1 VHVLPKWHFS
11 DRLLGVA
18 ARRARSV
25 SALPALLHP
34 MRRHGVRALSSVQR
48 VSAGLAAE
56 PVGWLAGAVVLVYVL
71 AAVLAPAIA
80 PESPA
85 AGDLGARL
93 APPSA
98 AHWFGTDAL
107 GRDLLSR
114 TIYGAR
120 VSLLV
125 GVLTVGLSAG
135 LGTGLGM
142 AGAYF
147 RGAIDMVGARLV
159 ELLQAFPYLIF
170 AIGMMAFLGP
180 GFWNLIWALAL
191 KGWIEF
197 YRLARGETLAQA
209 KCEYVEA
216 ARAMG
221 FPHTWILASEI
232 LPNIVNTVM
241 VVALL
246 RLGYFMVLEASLS
259 FLGVGIPPGI
269 PAWGSMINEGRNVL
283 FIAWWVSTI
292 PGLALLVLVLA
303 VNLLG
308 ERMREILDPYA
319 ARR

>member
-1 VHVLPKWHFS
+1 MGAQPFGTGVLPIFYP
-11 DRLLGVA
+11 V
-18 ARRARSV
+18 
-25 SALPALLHP
+25 
-34 MRRHGVRALSSVQR
+34 RRHGVRALSSLGR
-48 VSAGLAAE
+48 IARGLGREPIGAAAG
-56 PVGWLAGAVVLVYVL
+56 VIVLVYL
-71 AAVLAPAIA
+71 LGAALAPAIA
-80 PESPA
+80 PYSPGA
-85 AGDLGARL
+85 TDLSARL
-93 APPSA
+93 APPSG

-107 GRDLLSR
+107 GRDVFAR

-125 GVLTVGLSAG
+125 GVLTVGLSAVI
-135 LGTGLGM
+135 GTALGM

-147 RGAIDMVGARLV
+147 RGTFDMIGARLV

-170 AIGMMAFLGP
+170 AIAMMAFLGP

-197 YRLARGETLAQA
+197 YRLARGETLAQSNR
-209 KCEYVEA
+209 EYVEA

-221 FPHTWILASEI
+221 YPTSWILVSEI
-232 LPNIVNTVM
+232 LPNIVNTVT

-259 FLGVGIPPGI
+259 FLGVGIPPSI
-269 PAWGSMINEGRNVL
+269 PAWGSMISDGRNVL

-303 VNLLG
+303 VNLVG
-308 ERMREILDPYA
+308 ERMREILDPHTV
-319 ARR
+319 AR

>member
-1 VHVLPKWHFS
+1 MGAQPLRAGVLPI
-11 DRLLGVA
+11 LYPV
-18 ARRARSV
+18 
-25 SALPALLHP
+25 
-34 MRRHGVRALSSVQR
+34 RRHGVRALSSLGR
-48 VSAGLAAE
+48 IARGLVAE
-56 PVGWLAGAVVLVYVL
+56 PTGAVAAVLVLVYIL
-71 AAVLAPAIA
+71 GALLAPAIA
-80 PESPA
+80 PYSPA
-85 AGDLGARL
+85 STDLAARL

-107 GRDLLSR
+107 GRDVFSR

-125 GVLTVGLSAG
+125 GALTVGLSAVI
-135 LGTGLGM
+135 GTALGM

-147 RGAIDMVGARLV
+147 RGALDMVGARVV

-170 AIGMMAFLGP
+170 AIAMMAFLGP

-197 YRLARGETLAQA
+197 YRLARGETLAQSNR
-209 KCEYVEA
+209 EYVEA

-221 FPHTWILASEI
+221 YPTSWILVSEI
-232 LPNIVNTVM
+232 LPNIVNTVT

-259 FLGVGIPPGI
+259 FLGVGIPPSI
-269 PAWGSMINEGRNVL
+269 PAWGSMISDGRGVL

-292 PGLALLVLVLA
+292 PGLTLLVLVLA

-308 ERMREILDPYA
+308 ERMREIVDPHTPG
-319 ARR
+319 R

>member
-1 VHVLPKWHFS
+1 MGAQPLGTGVLPIFYP
-11 DRLLGVA
+11 V
-18 ARRARSV
+18 
-25 SALPALLHP
+25 
-34 MRRHGVRALSSVQR
+34 RRHGVRALSSLGR
-48 VSAGLAAE
+48 IARGLGRE
-56 PVGWLAGAVVLVYVL
+56 PVGAVAGVIVLVYVL
-71 AAVLAPAIA
+71 GAAVAPAIA
-80 PESPA
+80 PYSPGA
-85 AGDLGARL
+85 TDLSARL

-107 GRDLLSR
+107 GRDVFSR

-125 GVLTVGLSAG
+125 GVLTVGLSAVI
-135 LGTGLGM
+135 GTALGM

-147 RGAIDMVGARLV
+147 RGAFDMIGARLV

-170 AIGMMAFLGP
+170 AIAMMAFLGP

-197 YRLARGETLAQA
+197 YRLARGETLAQSNR
-209 KCEYVEA
+209 EYVDA

-221 FPHTWILASEI
+221 YPTSWILVSEI
-232 LPNIVNTVM
+232 LPNIANTVT

-259 FLGVGIPPGI
+259 FLGVGIPPSI
-269 PAWGSMINEGRNVL
+269 PAWGSMISDGRNVL

-303 VNLLG
+303 VNLVG
-308 ERMREILDPYA
+308 ERMREILDPHTV
-319 ARR
+319 AR

>member
-1 VHVLPKWHFS
+1 MM
-11 DRLLGVA
+11 G
-18 ARRARSV
+18 ARP
-25 SALPALLHP
+25 LPAGMPPILYP
-34 MRRHGVRALSSVQR
+34 VRRHGVRALSSLRR
-48 VSAGLAAE
+48 VVRGLGAE
-56 PVGWLAGAVVLVYVL
+56 PVGAAAAVLMLVYVL
-71 AAVLAPAIA
+71 GAVLAPAIA
-80 PESPA
+80 PYSPA
-85 AGDLGARL
+85 VTDLAARL

-107 GRDLLSR
+107 GRDVFSR

-125 GVLTVGLSAG
+125 GALTVGISAVI
-135 LGTGLGM
+135 GTALGM

-147 RGAIDMVGARLV
+147 RGALDMVGARVV

-170 AIGMMAFLGP
+170 AIAMMAFLGP

-197 YRLARGETLAQA
+197 YRLARGETLAQSNR
-209 KCEYVEA
+209 EYVEA

-221 FPHTWILASEI
+221 YPTSWILVSEI
-232 LPNIVNTVM
+232 LPNIVNTVT

-259 FLGVGIPPGI
+259 FLGVGIPPSI
-269 PAWGSMINEGRNVL
+269 PAWGSMISDGRSVL
-283 FIAWWVSTI
+283 FVAWWVSTI

-308 ERMREILDPYA
+308 ERMREILDPHTQG
-319 ARR
+319 R